1 MPIVRFA
8 WWVVSAPFRLF
19 FWFVW
24 QARRVGYEGTGW
36 LQRRIGQ
43 RNALLT
49 FAAVF
54 MLVGAGILTGFY
66 ECNSTGV
73 RGCRAG
79 WEWLYGGFLLAS
91 GLLLAW
97 LAITKVANTRESGS
111 ISVDDDFL
119 KYRREDWDLSWSSVL
134 TVVGGLGGLA
144 LVLWLSGYL

>member
-1 MPIVRFA
+1 
-8 WWVVSAPFRLF
+8 
-19 FWFVW
+19 
-24 QARRVGYEGTGW
+24 
-36 LQRRIGQ
+36 
-43 RNALLT
+43 
-49 FAAVF
+49 
-54 MLVGAGILTGFY
+54 MLG
-66 ECNSTGV
+66 GV
-73 RGCRAG
+73 
-79 WEWLYGGFLLAS
+79 GGFLLAS